1 MKTPGM
7 KTNSPNCQKK
17 KKNKE
22 EKGKEKRKK
31 LVVVESTGLSG
42 WL

>member
-1 MKTPGM
+1 M

-22 EKGKEKRKK
+22 EKGKEKN
-31 LVVVESTGLSG
+31 LLLLNLLGSLAGCSHP
-42 WL
+42 